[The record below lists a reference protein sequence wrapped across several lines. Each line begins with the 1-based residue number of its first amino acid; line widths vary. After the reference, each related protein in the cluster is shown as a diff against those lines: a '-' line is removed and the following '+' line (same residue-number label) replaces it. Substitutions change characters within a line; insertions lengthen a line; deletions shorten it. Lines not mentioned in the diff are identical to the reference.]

1 MQKRLLHCPYSIAV
15 SSQEVLVVTQRSPR
29 ARQNRQPQPLHL
41 EKTGG
46 FGTNQHQRRGAEAAG
61 WKTSRFVCTPGSLW
75 TVSPRKQG
83 AFEFFCQ
90 PQPVSGPTETG
101 KCDQYTVD
109 HCHYHSVTGRITQN

>member
-1 MQKRLLHCPYSIAV
+1 MQKRLLYCPQSITVNYSKFTGK
-15 SSQEVLVVTQRSPR
+15 VLVMLAKPTR
-29 ARQNRQPQPLHL
+29 ARQNRQPPPFHL

-61 WKTSRFVCTPGSLW
+61 WKTSRCVRIPGSLW

-90 PQPVSGPTETG
+90 PQPVSGP
-101 KCDQYTVD
+101 
-109 HCHYHSVTGRITQN
+109 H